1 MNTIEKIRQENLK
14 TDIPEMG
21 IGDTVEVGFRIK
33 EGGKERVQNFT
44 GVIISRHGTGIAQ
57 TITLRRV
64 RAGQGVERVVP
75 IHSPLVAS
83 FKVTRQGTAANL
95 VNTCDA
101 LDAEGLLQLKW
112 IRYARHVQAISGM
125 RQTSPQKQKGTK
137 DPAEPRA
144 LV

>member
-64 RAGQGVERVVP
+64 RAGQGGERVVP

-83 FKVTRQGTAANL
+83 FKVTRKGIVRRAKLYYLRGQVGKAAK
-95 VNTCDA
+95 VKSKEVGA
-101 LDAEGLLQLKW
+101 
-112 IRYARHVQAISGM
+112 
-125 RQTSPQKQKGTK
+125 
-137 DPAEPRA
+137 
-144 LV
+144 

>member
-83 FKVTRQGTAANL
+83 FKVTRKGIVRRAKLYYLRDRVGKAA
-95 VNTCDA
+95 
-101 LDAEGLLQLKW
+101 K
-112 IRYARHVQAISGM
+112 IRE
-125 RQTSPQKQKGTK
+125 K
-137 DPAEPRA
+137 
-144 LV
+144 L

>member
-1 MNTIEKIRQENLK
+1 MNTIEKIGQENLK

-83 FKVTRQGTAANL
+83 FKVTRKGIVRRAKLYYLRGQVGKAAK
-95 VNTCDA
+95 VKSKEVGA
-101 LDAEGLLQLKW
+101 
-112 IRYARHVQAISGM
+112 
-125 RQTSPQKQKGTK
+125 
-137 DPAEPRA
+137 
-144 LV
+144 

>member
-44 GVIISRHGTGIAQ
+44 GVIISRLGTGIAQ

-64 RAGQGVERVVP
+64 LAGQGVERVVP
-75 IHSPLVAS
+75 MHSPLVAS
-83 FKVTRQGTAANL
+83 FKFTRKRIVRRAKLYYLRGQVGKAAK
-95 VNTCDA
+95 VKSKEVGA
-101 LDAEGLLQLKW
+101 
-112 IRYARHVQAISGM
+112 
-125 RQTSPQKQKGTK
+125 
-137 DPAEPRA
+137 
-144 LV
+144 

>member
-44 GVIISRHGTGIAQ
+44 GVIIARHGTGIAQ

-83 FKVTRQGTAANL
+83 FKVTRKGIVRRAKLYYLRDRVGKAA
-95 VNTCDA
+95 
-101 LDAEGLLQLKW
+101 K
-112 IRYARHVQAISGM
+112 IRE
-125 RQTSPQKQKGTK
+125 K
-137 DPAEPRA
+137 
-144 LV
+144 L

>member
-64 RAGQGVERVVP
+64 RAGQGVERVVHGVP
-75 IHSPLVAS
+75 MYN
-83 FKVTRQGTAANL
+83 FGGGGDKVKSKEVGA
-95 VNTCDA
+95 
-101 LDAEGLLQLKW
+101 
-112 IRYARHVQAISGM
+112 
-125 RQTSPQKQKGTK
+125 
-137 DPAEPRA
+137 
-144 LV
+144 